1 MSTRNIE
8 RAKQVIESLIQGN
21 DPVTGKELPS
31 DTVLNRIEVYRALL
45 VAVAA
50 IQETAARSARRL
62 QLPSG
67 VGKPWSNEEEQLLS
81 AEFKGREAIPDI
93 AEKHQRTVRAIEVR
107 LERLGLLTP
116 DERTTYTFPSPV
128 SSHKRKRTS

>member
-1 MSTRNIE
+1 MSSHNIE

-21 DPVTGKELPS
+21 DPATGKELPS
-31 DTVLNRIEVYRALL
+31 DTVLNRIEVNRALL

-50 IQETAARSARRL
+50 IEEKSARSARRS

-67 VGKPWSNEEEQLLS
+67 VGKPWSKEEEQTLS
-81 AEFKGREAIPDI
+81 AEFKGREAITDI
-93 AEKHQRTVRAIEVR
+93 AEKHHRTVRAIEAR

-116 DERTTYTFPSPV
+116 DQRTTYTFPSPV
-128 SSHKRKRTS
+128 ASKKRKTTN